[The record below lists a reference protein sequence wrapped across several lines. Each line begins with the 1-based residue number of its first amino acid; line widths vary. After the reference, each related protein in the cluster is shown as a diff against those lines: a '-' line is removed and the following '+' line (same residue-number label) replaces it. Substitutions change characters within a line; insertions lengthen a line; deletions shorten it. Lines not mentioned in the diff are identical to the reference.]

1 MVDCIRTQ
9 SVPTMSR
16 LSQKALVANAIP
28 KEDAS
33 ETTDA
38 SYPRIPTAI
47 PVDDPTFLPAV
58 APIRQSGRRVCSD
71 ASTSVSSSPLSFTN
85 VVLSVL
91 TGVVLTWFV
100 CMNQHTSITRVEW
113 ERLQRAH
120 SELDAR
126 LSATQ
131 EQLQR
136 AHVELDAHLSAT
148 QEQLQRANVELD
160 ARLSAT
166 QEQLQRAHVEL
177 DAHLSATQEQLQRAN
192 VELDARLSATQEQVQ
207 TTHETTS
214 HKIHDIMT
222 RVDNPQPSQLQNLD
236 LAKTVPVFT
245 DSSARKRMQSRMCP
259 LCACRT
265 SQSSTCQSLVKRARD
280 TFANFEGICTICIA
294 GASPNDHIPADEQID
309 LGLAMMDKSVSRQ
322 GCPVLQWLLNQDLT
336 VSGIMQ
342 ILRPN
347 LLHDIQEMQK
357 SGHLANRGDGIRVC
371 IVSTEKTY
379 FYRSM
384 KSQSDVRYRE
394 DEDVERLVQPFREHL
409 PFFADTSLKS
419 NLRDVVQKVRTG
431 LSAMHIKNAELSSLT
446 TEIVFWFYA
455 GHHRYSPWQCQ
466 RLDQCRNEIES
477 GHHSTFRTVIA
488 ISEHARVEIG

>member
-1 MVDCIRTQ
+1 
-9 SVPTMSR
+9 MSR

-38 SYPRIPTAI
+38 SYPRIPTAV

-100 CMNQHTSITRVEW
+100 LSITRVEW

-136 AHVELDAHLSAT
+136 AHVELDA
-148 QEQLQRANVELD
+148 
-160 ARLSAT
+160 RLSKT
-166 QEQLQRAHVEL
+166 Q
-177 DAHLSATQEQLQRAN
+177 D
-192 VELDARLSATQEQVQ
+192 QVQ
-207 TTHETTS
+207 TTHEAIS

-322 GCPVLQWLLNQDLT
+322 GCPVIQWLLNQKIT
-336 VSGIMQ
+336 VTGIVE

-347 LLHDIQEMQK
+347 FRHDLLEIYQSHPDTPPMYMETLRSLLKQNGKTSFYDLIGGFASRRFTVEQ
-357 SGHLANRGDGIRVC
+357 
-371 IVSTEKTY
+371 VSNGYLSRT
-379 FYRSM
+379 
-384 KSQSDVRYRE
+384 
-394 DEDVERLVQPFREHL
+394 L

-431 LSAMHIKNAELSSLT
+431 LSAIHIANTELSSLT
-446 TEIVFWFYA
+446 TELTIEIVFWFYA
-455 GHHRYSPWQCQ
+455 GNLRYSPWQCQ
-466 RLDQCRNEIES
+466 RIDCQNEIES

-488 ISEHARVEIG
+488 ISEHERVEIG

>member
-1 MVDCIRTQ
+1 MVDYIRTQ

-38 SYPRIPTAI
+38 SYQRIPTAI

-58 APIRQSGRRVCSD
+58 APIRQSGRRVCSRVCSD

-91 TGVVLTWFV
+91 NGVVLTWFV
-100 CMNQHTSITRVEW
+100 CMTQHTSITRVEW

-148 QEQLQRANVELD
+148 QEQ
-160 ARLSAT
+160 
-166 QEQLQRAHVEL
+166 
-177 DAHLSATQEQLQRAN
+177 
-192 VELDARLSATQEQVQ
+192 VQ

-214 HKIHDIMT
+214 HQIHDIMT
-222 RVDNPQPSQLQNLD
+222 RVDNPQPSQPQNLD
-236 LAKTVPVFT
+236 LTKTVPVFT

-280 TFANFEGICTICIA
+280 TLANFESICTTCID
-294 GASPNDHIPADEQID
+294 GASPNDNLPADEQID

-336 VSGIMQ
+336 VGGIMQ

-347 LLHDIQEMQK
+347 LLHDIQTQK
-357 SGHLANRGDGIRVC
+357 KSKGHD
-371 IVSTEKTY
+371 S
-379 FYRSM
+379 
-384 KSQSDVRYRE
+384 KSS
-394 DEDVERLVQPFREHL
+394 FGEHKWV
-409 PFFADTSLKS
+409 TSHTK
-419 NLRDVVQKVRTG
+419 
-431 LSAMHIKNAELSSLT
+431 M
-446 TEIVFWFYA
+446 F
-455 GHHRYSPWQCQ
+455 
-466 RLDQCRNEIES
+466 
-477 GHHSTFRTVIA
+477 
-488 ISEHARVEIG
+488 EHM